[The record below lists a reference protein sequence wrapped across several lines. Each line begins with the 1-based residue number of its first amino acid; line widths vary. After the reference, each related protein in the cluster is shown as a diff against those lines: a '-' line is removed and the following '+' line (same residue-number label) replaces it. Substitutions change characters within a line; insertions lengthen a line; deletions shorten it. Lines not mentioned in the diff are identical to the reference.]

1 MTRLAASK
9 LRENLADVLNRVA
22 YRGER
27 ILLQRRGKDVA
38 ALVPKEDLSL
48 LEALED
54 SSDLEAARKALEELG
69 TIPWEKVKKDL
80 GLS

>member
-9 LRENLADVLNRVA
+9 LREELADALNRVA

-27 ILLQRRGKDVA
+27 ILLQRHGRDVA
-38 ALVPKEDLSL
+38 ALVSKEDLAI

-54 SSDLEAARKALEELG
+54 RADLEAARLALEEPG
-69 TIPWEKVKKDL
+69 TTPWEKVKEEL